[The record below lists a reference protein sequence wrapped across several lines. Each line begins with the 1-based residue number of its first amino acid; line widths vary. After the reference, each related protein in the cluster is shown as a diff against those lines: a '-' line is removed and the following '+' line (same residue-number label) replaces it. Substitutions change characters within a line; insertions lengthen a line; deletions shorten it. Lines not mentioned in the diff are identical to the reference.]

1 MIERTQGMSVFL
13 HFLHEPAK
21 GTFKPEWLC
30 CDSCDMR
37 DYMEVTLLTQT
48 HKNTILKS
56 TQETS
61 LNSPT
66 LLGSAL
72 QWLTPLTDQRR
83 LFVPMS
89 KAAQRHC
96 SISGLLC
103 STLIFAASRPISFH
117 AGAKLC
123 AALWGRLLFLLS
135 GMTLCSV
142 MKGKVISMHIT
153 RCGILAKRQK
163 TYPEM

>member
-1 MIERTQGMSVFL
+1 MIERTQEMSENFSTSSINQPRGAISPSGCAAIVVI
-13 HFLHEPAK
+13 
-21 GTFKPEWLC
+21 C
-30 CDSCDMR
+30 
-37 DYMEVTLLTQT
+37 VTTGRSRYS
-48 HKNTILKS
+48 HKHTILKS

-72 QWLTPLTDQRR
+72 HWLTPLTDQRR

-103 STLIFAASRPISFH
+103 STLIFAASQPISFH

-123 AALWGRLLFLLS
+123 AALWGRLLFLFS